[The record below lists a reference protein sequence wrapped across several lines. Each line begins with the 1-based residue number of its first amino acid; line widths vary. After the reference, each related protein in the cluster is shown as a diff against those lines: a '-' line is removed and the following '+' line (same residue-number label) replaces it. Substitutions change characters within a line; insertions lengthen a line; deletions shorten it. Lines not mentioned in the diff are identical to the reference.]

1 MQAAAA
7 AAVFCITAFHFR
19 FITKLSHPSEV
30 LQVARV
36 AALQLATLRRDF
48 FCLSIYH
55 LSVQASQH
63 QPAGSHCLNL
73 YLTTKTDNK
82 QDTW

>member
-1 MQAAAA
+1 M
-7 AAVFCITAFHFR
+7 
-19 FITKLSHPSEV
+19 
-30 LQVARV
+30 ARV

-63 QPAGSHCLNL
+63 QPAAAATALIYISPPKQTTNRTPGNRIVIHRAGLALPNL
-73 YLTTKTDNK
+73 QHQPTK
-82 QDTW
+82 